1 MPDAQSLGR
10 DHPFDPNDVLR
21 WFFNGDYVDP
31 PRCLELWDLLRGLLQ
46 VGPEQ
51 RLDSEE
57 TAATA
62 WLLLF
67 RIKVAFLINKLP
79 NMSLK
84 HIVTAMLEY
93 PAVLDVQLG
102 VEALLFALSECIQSA
117 LAQEDCCLLH
127 LRQSGVPLAAQT
139 GSSRSISSLRF
150 RTIGY
155 MFWRSCLS
163 PCLTQA

>member
-1 MPDAQSLGR
+1 MHKALGG
-10 DHPFDPNDVLR
+10 DHPFDPMTSSDGSSTVTTWILHVAWSCGTSSAVCCRSALR
-21 WFFNGDYVDP
+21 NVWTQRRQLRRLGSSFF
-31 PRCLELWDLLRGLLQ
+31 ELR
-46 VGPEQ
+46 
-51 RLDSEE
+51 
-57 TAATA
+57 
-62 WLLLF
+62 F
-67 RIKVAFLINKLP
+67 AFLINKLP

-93 PAVLDVQLG
+93 PAILDGQLG
-102 VEALLFALSECIQSA
+102 VETLLFALSACIQSA
-117 LAQEDCCLLH
+117 LAQEYCCLLH

-155 MFWRSCLS
+155 MFWLSCLS